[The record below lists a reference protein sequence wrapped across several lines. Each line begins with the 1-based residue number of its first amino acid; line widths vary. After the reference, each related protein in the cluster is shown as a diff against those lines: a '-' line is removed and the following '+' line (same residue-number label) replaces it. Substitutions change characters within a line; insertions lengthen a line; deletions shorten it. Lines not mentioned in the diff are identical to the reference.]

1 MNIDKFEMDT
11 APFEKT
17 LSLRLPSTA
26 MMDDEAA
33 GVLGEWNSPLVYAE
47 HDKRN
52 FYYDVTG
59 RVPLRSLLTRVM
71 TKEEA
76 VGLFASVADALL
88 YGMEKGINPKF
99 ILLDSD
105 LVFVS
110 EESGSM
116 RFICVPAVNHGLQ
129 AKPLRAYIKEL
140 IANMQYEPS
149 ENLDYVGKII
159 NYLNQNK
166 KLDPADF
173 IDFLDSLEAAGNMA
187 ASPSVGFMAADMA
200 VKPVAAADVAVKPV
214 MVADMPGN
222 IPEIKLHKEKEKPA
236 PVIPDFAPE
245 PAKKVVL
252 EDIDLSAAFEPVH
265 EIRPEAMSD
274 IPEISLDVAPRAEA
288 APTIITPEPAPVNF
302 VVSQP
307 YLIRKKNGERI
318 PIDKD
323 EFKIGKI
330 PGMADYLL
338 ADNPAVSRM
347 HAIIHKIDGSYY
359 ICDNYSTNSTFLNGE
374 QLEPGK
380 NYILLNGVRIN
391 FANDEFTYYMD

>member
-33 GVLGEWNSPLVYAE
+33 EVLGEWNSPLVYAE

-59 RVPLRSLLTRVM
+59 RVPLRSQLTRVM
-71 TKEEA
+71 TREEA

-88 YGMEKGINPKF
+88 YGLEKGINPKF

-173 IDFLDSLEAAGNMA
+173 IDFLDSLEASGAPVA
-187 ASPSVGFMAADMA
+187 APSVGFMAADSA
-200 VKPVAAADVAVKPV
+200 VKPVAV
-214 MVADMPGN
+214 DMPGD
-222 IPEIKLHKEKEKPA
+222 IPEIKLHKEKEKAA

-245 PAKKVVL
+245 PAKKMAL
-252 EDIDLSAAFEPVH
+252 EDIDLSAAFEPAH
-265 EIRPEAMSD
+265 EVKPEAMAD
-274 IPEISLDVAPRAEA
+274 IPEISLDVAPKAKA
-288 APTIITPEPAPVNF
+288 APPVIDPEPIPVSF
-302 VVSQP
+302 ASPQP

-318 PIDKD
+318 PVDKD

>member
-1 MNIDKFEMDT
+1 MNIDKFEMDS
-11 APFEKT
+11 APFERT

-26 MMDDEAA
+26 MMDEEAA
-33 GVLGEWNSPLVYAE
+33 QVLGEWNSPLVYAE
-47 HDKRN
+47 HNKRN

-59 RVPLRSLLTRVM
+59 RVPLRSQLTRVM
-71 TKEEA
+71 TREEA

-88 YGMEKGINPKF
+88 YGLENGINPKF

-140 IANMQYEPS
+140 IVNMQYDPS

-159 NYLNQNK
+159 NYLNKNK

-173 IDFLDSLEAAGNMA
+173 IDFLDSLEPSAPGTAQPAKTKAAPAPMM
-187 ASPSVGFMAADMA
+187 PEVEPLA
-200 VKPVAAADVAVKPV
+200 V
-214 MVADMPGN
+214 DMPE
-222 IPEIKLHKEKEKPA
+222 IRIDQPEAAPMPAFVPEPSPKPA
-236 PVIPDFAPE
+236 FD
-245 PAKKVVL
+245 
-252 EDIDLSAAFEPVH
+252 DIDLQKAFADPQEMKPVH
-265 EIRPEAMSD
+265 EPD
-274 IPEISLDVAPRAEA
+274 IPEIRLDAFQEPEPTRAA
-288 APTIITPEPAPVNF
+288 IPTPEPEPEPMTFAR
-302 VVSQP
+302 QEA
-307 YLIRKKNGERI
+307 YLIRKKNGEKI
-318 PIDKD
+318 IIDKE

-359 ICDNYSTNSTFLNGE
+359 ICDNYSTNATFLNGE